1 METTSSN
8 VIDVSR
14 NELSQSNS
22 SLDVQRENNEH
33 RQPRSLESDIAQ
45 LPNQTGD
52 MVSNMAVESISWEE
66 NANQGGNWR
75 EPTANDERGNWQQ
88 PTYAQFNE
96 WREVNAEEMDTHWQ
110 EGLVSEYR
118 QENPGNVNGE
128 ESHPQEAQR
137 VWREDGSQEAVD
149 NWSEG
154 PSDPPRARRAIP
166 VRRFNRFHPP
176 EDDNVYSME
185 LRELLSR
192 YLITWFFYA

>member
-1 METTSSN
+1 
-8 VIDVSR
+8 
-14 NELSQSNS
+14 
-22 SLDVQRENNEH
+22 
-33 RQPRSLESDIAQ
+33 
-45 LPNQTGD
+45 
-52 MVSNMAVESISWEE
+52 MVSNMAVESISWQE

-75 EPTANDERGNWQQ
+75 ELTTNDERGNWQQ

-96 WREVNAEEMDTHWQ
+96 WREGNAEEMDTNWQ
-110 EGLVSEYR
+110 ESSVSEYR
-118 QENPGNVNGE
+118 QENPENINGE

-137 VWREDGSQEAVD
+137 VWREDVSREAVD

-154 PSDPPRARRAIP
+154 PSGPPRARRAIP

-192 YLITWFFYA
+192 YLIT